1 MTGRSAAHRRGTIL
15 GLLLLAFA
23 LTGCAQLTDIHDRSL
38 IFGLGI
44 DQGAQRGSVTLSA
57 QALHPPEGA
66 AGGGGTSGGGGG
78 SGTSAQWK
86 TLVVS
91 GSTLSKALGHL
102 QMESSRQVFLGQLG
116 IAFLGTSLARAGVLH
131 ALDTLLRS
139 PQVAENLP
147 IAVVEGRADAFLQ
160 AGTQQQVAWRARS
173 FVTTPRAYLST
184 LPNPLWQ
191 FMAQS
196 LDLAGA
202 TYAPVLASTPGAE
215 RLRYVGTAVFL
226 QGRMVDTLSP
236 KESTALAWIIKRS
249 GFGGV
254 TIGKDGND
262 FHVAL
267 SRIRAKWDVHKPS
280 APRLSISAT
289 GAVTASSGRSLADR
303 PSGMRQLVAR
313 EMTTEIADVLH
324 RLQGDDA
331 DLLGIGERLR
341 ENGSLPPGPWST
353 DFARLRF
360 TVSVQVLLVPGK
372 IR

>member
-1 MTGRSAAHRRGTIL
+1 MA
-15 GLLLLAFA
+15 
-23 LTGCAQLTDIHDRSL
+23 
-38 IFGLGI
+38 
-44 DQGAQRGSVTLSA
+44 
-57 QALHPPEGA
+57 
-66 AGGGGTSGGGGG
+66 
-78 SGTSAQWK
+78 
-86 TLVVS
+86 S
-91 GSTLSKALGHL
+91 GSTVSEALGHL

-131 ALDTLLRS
+131 ALDALLRS

-160 AGTQQQVAWRARS
+160 GGTQQPVAWRVRS
-173 FVTTPRAYLST
+173 FVTTPRAYLSA
-184 LPNPLWQ
+184 LPNPLWH

-202 TYAPVLASTPGAE
+202 AYAPVFATAPGAE
-215 RLRYVGTAVFL
+215 GLRYVGTAVFL

-236 KESTALAWIIKRS
+236 KESTALAWLIKRE

-254 TIGKDGND
+254 TIGTDGNE

-267 SRIRAKWDVHKPS
+267 RGIRAKWNVSNPS
-280 APRLSISAT
+280 RPRLSVSAT
-289 GAVTASSGRSLADR
+289 GEVTASPGRSLADR

-341 ENGSLPPGPWST
+341 ENEHRPPGPWSMN
-353 DFARLRF
+353 FARLSF
-360 TVSVQVLLVPGK
+360 TVSVQVILVPGK
-372 IR
+372 VR